1 MAEVRVDNVWKVFGK
16 STQEAIRLAKERKTR
31 EQIRDATGATV
42 ALADVDFE
50 VKEGELFVLMGLS
63 GCGKST
69 LIRCI
74 NRLHEPTR
82 GEIWVGDTEVTA
94 MNKAALR
101 EFRRNQIGMVFQHVA
116 LLPHKTVLDN
126 VAYGLE
132 IQGIAKEER
141 HDRGMKALE
150 SVQLANWAHESP
162 ASLSGGMKQRVG
174 VARALTIEP
183 EILLMDEPFSA
194 LDPLIRTT
202 MQEDMEKMRERVR
215 KTILF
220 VTHDLDEALTL
231 GDRIAIMREGRIVA
245 LGDPSEIAM
254 RPDDEYVERFVEGV
268 NRPKVLKASDVLRQ
282 PRLKLKTT
290 AEPRLVVRRLEEHDF
305 ETAFAVRPDG
315 QLAGIITLE
324 RALEGARLGAQTIE
338 DLLVSAHTVEAD
350 APVEEIVRL
359 VLEHRMTVA
368 VVDRDGKLKGI
379 VRHKDLLPAFV
390 SLAKQEKGISPH
402 EPQEPVG
409 GTETPQGA

>member
-1 MAEVRVDNVWKVFGK
+1 MAQVRVDNVWKVFGK
-16 STQEAIRLAKERKTR
+16 DPEKAIRLAQQDQTR
-31 EQIRDATGATV
+31 EQIRDATGSTV
-42 ALADVDFE
+42 ALAEVDFE
-50 VKEGELFVLMGLS
+50 VNEGELFVLMGLS

-74 NRLHEPTR
+74 NRLHEPTK
-82 GEIWVGDTEVTA
+82 GKIWVGDTEVTA
-94 MNKAALR
+94 MNKRALR

-116 LLPHKTVLDN
+116 LLPHKSVLDN

-132 IQGIAKEER
+132 IQGMAKDER

-194 LDPLIRTT
+194 LDPLIRTD
-202 MQEDMEKMRERVR
+202 MQEDLEKMRQRVR

-245 LGDPSEIAM
+245 LGGPSEIAM

-268 NRPKVLKASDVLRQ
+268 NRSRVLKANDILRQ
-282 PRLKLKTT
+282 PRLRLKTT
-290 AEPRLVVRRLEEHDF
+290 TDPRLAVRRMEEHSF
-305 ETAFAVRPDG
+305 ESAFVVHRDG
-315 QLAGIITLE
+315 QLAGVITID
-324 RALEGARLGAQTIE
+324 RALEGARVGLETIE
-338 DLLVSAHTVEAD
+338 GLLVPAHTVD
-350 APVEEIVRL
+350 GDTPVEQIVRL
-359 VLEHRMTVA
+359 ALEHRMTIA
-368 VVDRDGKLKGI
+368 VVDADGVLEGI
-379 VRHKDLLPAFV
+379 VRHKDLLPVFA
-390 SLAKQEKGISPH
+390 SLASS
-402 EPQEPVG
+402 EPQTASAAPGSKEV
-409 GTETPQGA
+409 